1 MKQSIKKLST
11 KIKSYSKSDLTYD
24 SNYIFQILYY
34 IKLLC
39 YCDMKKFDNHSLK
52 PKHSF
57 LLYFFDDLNK
67 FIKLNPQKEET
78 EDKKTNVYQNI
89 SELYNRL
96 LEHALKLSE

>member
-1 MKQSIKKLST
+1 
-11 KIKSYSKSDLTYD
+11 
-24 SNYIFQILYY
+24 
-34 IKLLC
+34 
-39 YCDMKKFDNHSLK
+39 MKKFDNHSLK

-57 LLYFFDDLNK
+57 LPYFFDDLNK

-78 EDKKTNVYQNI
+78 EDKETNVYQNV

>member
-1 MKQSIKKLST
+1 MFI
-11 KIKSYSKSDLTYD
+11 
-24 SNYIFQILYY
+24 
-34 IKLLC
+34 
-39 YCDMKKFDNHSLK
+39 
-52 PKHSF
+52 P
-57 LLYFFDDLNK
+57 YFFDDLNK